1 MTEWGLVA
9 AGFRPKT
16 FHAIKEEIED
26 QLIKTVDPLLRFTPD
41 TIAGQITGIV
51 ANQTRQVWEMAA
63 GLYASLDGNSAS
75 GRALDALCALS
86 GTYRKQAAQG
96 RAVIQ
101 ATLAPGATL
110 PAGLIVADENNADAR
125 FKTQAEIKNTTN
137 NQQSFSV
144 EVIAEELGPIHVHAG
159 KLTKIVTP
167 HAGLIAINNPED
179 AIPGRLVESD
189 ADLRLRRIKELGA
202 PGSSTHGAMTARLLR
217 LNGVEA
223 VHIEEQDHGF
233 CAYVS
238 GGDEQEI
245 AEAIWQHK
253 PLGVH
258 AYGEVRKEITASN
271 GQKKLIRFNR
281 PLSIELSLHLNIR
294 VKHELNNPELDELKG
309 DIVKYCKE
317 KFRFGHVPYTA
328 QVYPVLFAHE
338 NILDVISIQF
348 RRNGSAEDVPRV
360 VSPHEVLSIANDNIH
375 IEQVLEVE
383 L

>member
-1 MTEWGLVA
+1 MTEWGLMPF
-9 AGFRPKT
+9 GFKPKT
-16 FHAIKEEIED
+16 FHAIKKEIED
-26 QLIKTVDPLLRFTPD
+26 QLIKSVDPLLRFTPD
-41 TIAGQITGIV
+41 TIAGLITGIV

-63 GLYASLDGNSAS
+63 GLYASLDSNTANGS
-75 GRALDALCALS
+75 ALDALCALS
-86 GTYRKQAAQG
+86 GTYRRKAAPS

-101 ATLAPGATL
+101 ATLASGATL
-110 PAGLIVADENNADAR
+110 PVGIIVADENNADAR
-125 FKTQAEIKNTTN
+125 FKTQAEIKNTTSE
-137 NQQSFSV
+137 QQSFSV
-144 EVIAEELGPIHVHAG
+144 EVIAEEFGPIHVQAG

-179 AIPGRLVESD
+179 AIPGRFVESD

-202 PGSSTHGAMTARLLR
+202 PGSSTHGAMTARLVKLK
-217 LNGVEA
+217 GVEA

-245 AEAIWQHK
+245 AETIWQHK

-294 VKHELNNPELDELKG
+294 VKHELSNQELVELKG

-317 KFRFGHVPYTA
+317 KFSFGHVPYTA
-328 QVYPVLFAHE
+328 QIYPVLFVHE
-338 NILDVISIQF
+338 KILDVISIQF
-348 RRNGSAEDVPRV
+348 RRNGSAADVPRV

-375 IEQVLEVE
+375 IEQVREVE